1 MMTIRQFLP
10 YTVAFAMAFLPGLVR
25 ADVVLDSGAGL
36 SACMFNSNASSCGPS
51 GDTISTTGS
60 SIAFGGQGVATTS
73 VTTVD
78 SSWQGIPVVNPG
90 DSSDQSA
97 VWIGAVDSGYCSTA
111 CGKFV
116 PSNTTS
122 ANSLPGATN
131 PTNGGAP
138 VYQITS
144 QSFTAGT
151 GSTLDLNVWAD
162 DSVDV
167 FLVNQTTSTSS
178 EISPPGTS
186 AQPGGACSGQQVSCT
201 PPTEGSY
208 SGIALLNGDTYSLQ
222 FDVWQTGSGT
232 DNSSNP
238 TGLLYT
244 GDALGASVAAP
255 EPGAVTLLLTMLMAV
270 AGLAGVLK
278 KKLA

>member
-1 MMTIRQFLP
+1 MTIRQFLP
-10 YTVAFAMAFLPGLVR
+10 YTAAFAMAFLPGLVR

-167 FLVNQTTSTSS
+167 YLVNNTAGGSS
-178 EISPPGTS
+178 VEISPAATATQNP
-186 AQPGGACSGQQVSCT
+186 PCSGQTVSCT
-201 PPTEGSY
+201 PPTEGKFVDSLT
-208 SGIALLNGDTYSLQ
+208 AGDTYSLQ
-222 FDVWQTGSGT
+222 FNVWQTGPGGNNYT
-232 DNSSNP
+232 NP

-244 GDALGASVAAP
+244 GAVVNTP
-255 EPGAVTLLLTMLMAV
+255 EPGAATLLVIMLMAV
-270 AGLAGVLK
+270 AGFAGILK